1 MNDLLLESC
10 YYELGDCISD
20 YEEQSVFEAKISDMF
35 TIDLTECNS
44 VTSLQEGFKE
54 IAQKIATAV
63 TALITKIKAFIDR
76 IRAKAAIRAFTSLE
90 ENALKLKEKAK
101 RDNLGSKKLEEDIIV
116 FSGAD
121 KAMAIGKDIGE
132 ELGEVIESFA
142 DKIHEPYLGKYAK
155 DEEGNYIEDEDD
167 DFGGY
172 KLDNRDLKTK
182 ASEEFSKTASDI
194 KNNWADIKPK
204 IEAIFKKYN
213 ITKEGYTN
221 AIEAIS
227 ENDTSKLDKSTQI
240 IAVKLSTVDDVIK
253 YYDRAVKPGFNR
265 AMNNNFIDIL
275 TKAKKGLE
283 KTLNFIKK
291 RTGLINGVEAR
302 AIITTGNMVYSHL
315 MKTIMIDVKSFKRA
329 NIAMS
334 KAIGGK
340 SSNNSEGS
348 NNSDNKESEK

>member
-20 YEEQSVFEAKISDMF
+20 YEEQSVFEAKLSDMF

-76 IRAKAAIRAFTSLE
+76 LRAKAAIKAFTGLE

-101 RDNLGSKKLEEDIIV
+101 KENLGSKKLEEDIIV
-116 FSGAD
+116 FSGVN
-121 KAMAIGKDIGE
+121 KAVEIGKDIGKE
-132 ELGEVIESFA
+132 LAEIAESFGDKIYEPFLAKKIYDDELGV
-142 DKIHEPYLGKYAK
+142 LV
-155 DEEGNYIEDEDD
+155 DD
-167 DFGGY
+167 RDFIT
-172 KLDNRDLKTK
+172 R
-182 ASEEFSKTASDI
+182 ASDEFSKTASSVKD
-194 KNNWADIKPK
+194 NLPDIKPK

-221 AIEAIS
+221 AIEAIA
-227 ENDTSKLDKSTQI
+227 ENDTSKFDKSAQLF
-240 IAVKLSTVDDVIK
+240 ADKLSTVDDVIK
-253 YYDRAVKPGFNR
+253 YYDRAVKPGVNR
-265 AMNNNFIDIL
+265 AINNTFIDTL

-291 RTGLINGVEAR
+291 KTGLINGTEAR
-302 AIITTGNMVYSHL
+302 AIITAGNMVYSHI

-334 KAIGGK
+334 KAISGK
-340 SSNNSEGS
+340 SSNNNEGS
-348 NNSDNKESEK
+348 NNSDSKESEK